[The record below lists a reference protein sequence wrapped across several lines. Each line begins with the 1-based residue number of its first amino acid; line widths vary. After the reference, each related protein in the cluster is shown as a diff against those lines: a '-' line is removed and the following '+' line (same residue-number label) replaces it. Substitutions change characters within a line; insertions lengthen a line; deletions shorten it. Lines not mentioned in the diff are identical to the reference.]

1 MLKFI
6 RKLGIW
12 KWLALILPIVW
23 WSNDISL
30 RRLNDQREEY
40 GLTRMPPLEN
50 APPALAF
57 TTVALGG
64 FRGLISNYLWMRS
77 NKLQL
82 EGRYFEALTLSDW
95 ITKLQP
101 TLAVVWAHQ
110 SWNLVY
116 NISRQ
121 FNTPEEKW
129 EWVYSGIRLLRDDGL
144 RFHPTDPMMYQELAW
159 FFQDKMGRTY
169 DEGHRYYKEIWAA
182 QMAQIIGRNQPD
194 YEALMHPVTPEDKE
208 RRRLLVEE
216 LKMKPERMRSLTEK
230 YGPLDWRLPEA
241 HAIYWADLGLDRCAG
256 KSEKDLINLRQSIWQ
271 SMNLAF
277 QRGRLIANSKNLTI
291 DYGPNLEIADYVNEV
306 FKEAIAQEPDKEN
319 FIRIAQKSF
328 LKDAIYFFY
337 TYGRMQEAR
346 AWYDFFRE
354 QFAEDPDAKLAMD
367 QLALKQVSDKIVS
380 GTMDKNR
387 LIIEGLIVNAF
398 KSMVMG
404 EPDRAEGYLAMA
416 EKAWAGFTQKV
427 VNTKSDN
434 RLSLPSVDVILQDV
448 LKQVLD
454 GGHGFTPQMIAY
466 LKSELGILSKK
477 PSE

>member
-1 MLKFI
+1 MLKKI

-12 KWLALILPIVW
+12 RWVILILPFVW
-23 WSNDISL
+23 WSNDVSL
-30 RRLNDQREEY
+30 ARLNQQREEN

-82 EGRYFEALTLSDW
+82 EGKHFEALTLSDW

-121 FNTPEEKW
+121 FQQPEEKW
-129 EWVYSGIRLLRDDGL
+129 EWVYSGIKILRDEGL
-144 RFHPTDPMMYQELAW
+144 RYHPTDPMMYQELAW

-182 QMAQIIGRNQPD
+182 QMAQILGRNQPD
-194 YEALMHPVTPEDKE
+194 YPTLMKPKTPEDQE

-216 LKMKPERMRSLTEK
+216 LKMDPARMKKISQQF
-230 YGPLDWRLPEA
+230 GPLDWRLPEA
-241 HAIYWADLGLDRCAG
+241 HAIYWAETGLEKCAG
-256 KSEKDLINLRQSIWQ
+256 KSEKELIKLRQSIWQ
-271 SMNLAF
+271 SMNMAF
-277 QRGRLIANSKNLTI
+277 QRGRLIENPRALTI

-306 FKEAIAQEPDKEN
+306 YKEAIEQEPEKKEY
-319 FIRIAQKSF
+319 IQRAQKSF
-328 LKDAIYFFY
+328 LKDAVYFFF
-337 TYGRMQEAR
+337 TYGRMVEAR
-346 AWYDFFRE
+346 AWYQYFKENFP
-354 QFAEDPDAKLAMD
+354 EDPDTELAMD
-367 QLALKQVSDKIVS
+367 QLALKQISDKIVS
-380 GTMDKNR
+380 GSRDKNR

-398 KSMVMG
+398 KNLVIG
-404 EPDRAEGYLAMA
+404 EKDRAEGYLMMA
-416 EKAWAGFTQKV
+416 EKAHASFTRKIE
-427 VNTKSDN
+427 NTGSEN
-434 RLSLPSVDVILQDV
+434 RLSLPPLNSILQDT
-448 LKQVLD
+448 LTQALD
-454 GGHGFTPQMIAY
+454 GGHGFTPEMRAF
-466 LKSELGILSKK
+466 LRAELGVLGR
-477 PSE
+477 PGQ